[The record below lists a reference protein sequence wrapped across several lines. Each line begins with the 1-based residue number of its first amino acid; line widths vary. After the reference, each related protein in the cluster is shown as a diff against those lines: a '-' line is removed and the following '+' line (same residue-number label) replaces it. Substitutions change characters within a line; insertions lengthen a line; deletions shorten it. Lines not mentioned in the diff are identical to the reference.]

1 MPLTALL
8 LLAGAIG
15 LVIGCAA
22 TLALKRSDRRPSAA
36 PSAPQPVV
44 PDSAAEVL
52 AILSSAYVVLDA
64 SGDVLRASPLAY
76 SYGIVRAAEGDYP
89 RLANAEL
96 MELASDVGRNG
107 GFRDERLTL
116 RRSSR
121 GDSDAVI
128 DVRIG
133 ALGEHGA
140 LLLADDLTRAV
151 RVEETRR
158 DFVANVSHEL
168 KTPVGAITLL
178 AETMEDAAEDP
189 DAVRRFAEHMQT
201 ETRRLS
207 HLVQEI
213 IELSRVQGSSA
224 LLNAEPVEIDEVV
237 EQAVGLNRNFALG
250 SKIEV
255 AVGGTNGLRV
265 YGSAS
270 MLTTALSNLI
280 SNAITYSEP
289 HTRVG
294 VSVRRDGGMIELS
307 VKDQGIGISK
317 ENLERVFERFFR
329 VDKARSRDT
338 GGSGLGL
345 AIVKHIATDHGGE
358 VTAWSMPGQGSTFT
372 LRLPEMGRTETIT
385 VGGARPAEDPQRS
398 ASGAG
403 TPSDDASPEE
413 NPVEGASPARG
424 PSTTSNEAAQSA
436 AAQDEAAQDDAAP
449 QKASPGPGSTGR
461 SGSGEDSRTVAPDH
475 TPGKGS

>member
-1 MPLTALL
+1 VPQSVLL
-8 LLAGAIG
+8 LLAAAIG
-15 LVIGCAA
+15 LVIGVVA
-22 TLALKRSDRRPSAA
+22 TSALRRSESRRTVA
-36 PSAPQPVV
+36 PAVRDEAV
-44 PDSAAEVL
+44 PEAAAEVL

-64 SGDVLRASPLAY
+64 AGDVLRASPMAY

-89 RLANAEL
+89 RLASTQL
-96 MELASDVGRNG
+96 MDLAADVGRNG
-107 GFRDERLTL
+107 GFRDERLTV
-116 RRSSR
+116 RRSAQ

-189 DAVRRFAEHMQT
+189 DAVRRFAERMQT

-213 IELSRVQGSSA
+213 IELSRVQGSTA
-224 LLNAEPVEIDEVV
+224 LTDAEPVEIDEVV
-237 EQAVGLNRNFALG
+237 EEAVALNRNFALG
-250 SKIEV
+250 STIEV
-255 AVGGTNGLRV
+255 AVGGGGSGLRV
-265 YGSAS
+265 FGSSA

-280 SNAITYSEP
+280 SNAIAYSDAR
-289 HTRVG
+289 TRVG
-294 VSVRRDGGMIELS
+294 ISVRREGGMVEIS
-307 VKDQGIGISK
+307 VKDQGIGIAK
-317 ENLERVFERFFR
+317 EHLERVFERFFR
-329 VDKARSRDT
+329 VDRARSRTT

-385 VGGARPAEDPQRS
+385 VGTRRMEVSANPRGAPAASSTHDGPDDDPTR
-398 ASGAG
+398 
-403 TPSDDASPEE
+403 PSD
-413 NPVEGASPARG
+413 R
-424 PSTTSNEAAQSA
+424 PS
-436 AAQDEAAQDDAAP
+436 
-449 QKASPGPGSTGR
+449 
-461 SGSGEDSRTVAPDH
+461 
-475 TPGKGS
+475 GKGS

>member
-1 MPLTALL
+1 MPQSVLL
-8 LLAGAIG
+8 LLAAAIG
-15 LVIGCAA
+15 LVIGIVA
-22 TLALKRSDRRPSAA
+22 TSALRRSESRRAVA
-36 PSAPQPVV
+36 PAVRDEVV
-44 PDSAAEVL
+44 PEAASEVL

-64 SGDVLRASPLAY
+64 AGDVLRASPMAY

-89 RLANAEL
+89 RLASAQL
-96 MELASDVGRNG
+96 MEIAADVGRNG

-116 RRSSR
+116 RRSSQE
-121 GDSDAVI
+121 GTDAVI
-128 DVRIG
+128 DVRVG

-189 DAVRRFAEHMQT
+189 DAVRRFAERMQT

-224 LLNAEPVEIDEVV
+224 LTDAEPVEVDDVV
-237 EQAVGLNRNFALG
+237 EEAVALNRNYALG

-255 AVGGTNGLRV
+255 SVGGSSGLRV
-265 YGSAS
+265 YGSS
-270 MLTTALSNLI
+270 PMLITALSNLV
-280 SNAITYSEP
+280 SNAISYSEER
-289 HTRVG
+289 TRVG
-294 VSVRRDGGMIELS
+294 IAVRHEDGMVEIS
-307 VKDQGIGISK
+307 VKDQGIGIAK
-317 ENLERVFERFFR
+317 DQLERVFERFFR
-329 VDKARSRDT
+329 VDRARSRAT

-385 VGGARPAEDPQRS
+385 VGSRTLEVSANPHGAS
-398 ASGAG
+398 A
-403 TPSDDASPEE
+403 PSD
-413 NPVEGASPARG
+413 R
-424 PSTTSNEAAQSA
+424 PS
-436 AAQDEAAQDDAAP
+436 
-449 QKASPGPGSTGR
+449 
-461 SGSGEDSRTVAPDH
+461 
-475 TPGKGS
+475 GKGS

>member
-1 MPLTALL
+1 MTPTALL
-8 LLAGAIG
+8 VLAGAIG
-15 LVIGCAA
+15 LVIGVAA
-22 TLALKRSDRRPSAA
+22 TLALARPARQEPATPASLGPAI
-36 PSAPQPVV
+36 
-44 PDSAAEVL
+44 PDATSEVL
-52 AILSSAYVVLDA
+52 AILSSAYVVLDG

-89 RLANAEL
+89 RLASAEL
-96 MELASDVGRNG
+96 VDLAADVGRNG

-116 RRSSR
+116 HRSSQ
-121 GDSDAVI
+121 SDAESVI

-189 DAVRRFAEHMQT
+189 DAVRRFAERMQS

-213 IELSRVQGSSA
+213 IELSRVQGNSA
-224 LLNAEPVEIDEVV
+224 LPDAEPVDIDDVV
-237 EQAVGLNRNFALG
+237 ESAVSLNRNFALG

-255 AVGGTNGLRV
+255 SVGGAAGLQV
-265 YGSAS
+265 FGSAA

-280 SNAITYSEP
+280 SNAISYSDP
-289 HTRVG
+289 RTRVG
-294 VSVRRDGGMIELS
+294 VSVRREGGMVEIS

-329 VDKARSRDT
+329 VDRARSRAT

-345 AIVKHIATDHGGE
+345 AIVKHIASDHGGE
-358 VTAWSMPGQGSTFT
+358 VTAWSMPSQGSTFT

-385 VGGARPAEDPQRS
+385 VGARQAAAAEAAESARNARPGTAEAPD
-398 ASGAG
+398 
-403 TPSDDASPEE
+403 
-413 NPVEGASPARG
+413 
-424 PSTTSNEAAQSA
+424 A
-436 AAQDEAAQDDAAP
+436 AAQPDTGPTPDRATAPDAATAP
-449 QKASPGPGSTGR
+449 SRDAHTMTTEDR
-461 SGSGEDSRTVAPDH
+461 SG
-475 TPGKGS
+475 KGH

>member
-1 MPLTALL
+1 MPQSVLL
-8 LLAGAIG
+8 LLAAAIG
-15 LVIGCAA
+15 LVIGIVA
-22 TLALKRSDRRPSAA
+22 TSALRRSESRRAVA
-36 PSAPQPVV
+36 PAVRDEVV
-44 PDSAAEVL
+44 PEAASEVL

-64 SGDVLRASPLAY
+64 AGDVLRASPMAY

-89 RLANAEL
+89 RLASAQL
-96 MELASDVGRNG
+96 MEIAADVGRNG

-116 RRSSR
+116 RRSSQE
-121 GDSDAVI
+121 GTDAVI
-128 DVRIG
+128 DVRVG

-189 DAVRRFAEHMQT
+189 DAVRRFAERMQT

-224 LLNAEPVEIDEVV
+224 LTDAEPVEVDDVV
-237 EQAVGLNRNFALG
+237 EEAVALNRNYALG

-255 AVGGTNGLRV
+255 SVGGSSGLRV
-265 YGSAS
+265 YGSS
-270 MLTTALSNLI
+270 PMLITALSNLV
-280 SNAITYSEP
+280 SNAISYSEER
-289 HTRVG
+289 TRVG
-294 VSVRRDGGMIELS
+294 IAVRHEDGMVEIS
-307 VKDQGIGISK
+307 VKDQGIGIAK
-317 ENLERVFERFFR
+317 DQLERVFERFFR
-329 VDKARSRDT
+329 VDRARSRAT

-385 VGGARPAEDPQRS
+385 VGSRTLEVSANPRATSAHGASGPTPGHGDGTGSRPAEGRP
-398 ASGAG
+398 A
-403 TPSDDASPEE
+403 PSD
-413 NPVEGASPARG
+413 R
-424 PSTTSNEAAQSA
+424 
-436 AAQDEAAQDDAAP
+436 
-449 QKASPGPGSTGR
+449 R
-461 SGSGEDSRTVAPDH
+461 SG
-475 TPGKGS
+475 KGV

>member
-1 MPLTALL
+1 MPSSLL
-8 LLAGAIG
+8 LLIAALIG
-15 LVIGCAA
+15 LVIGCSSMW
-22 TLALKRSDRRPSAA
+22 ALMRSERRRALSF
-36 PSAPQPVV
+36 SAPPGPQVLPEA
-44 PDSAAEVL
+44 AAEVL
-52 AILSSAYVVLDA
+52 AILSSAYVVLDS

-76 SYGIVRAAEGDYP
+76 SYGIVRAAGGDHP
-89 RLANAEL
+89 RLANSEL
-96 MELASDVGRNG
+96 MELAADVGRNG
-107 GFRDERLTL
+107 GFRDERLSV
-116 RRSSR
+116 RRSSQ

-168 KTPVGAITLL
+168 KTPVGAINLL

-189 DAVRRFAEHMQT
+189 DAVRRFAERMQT
-201 ETRRLS
+201 ESRRLS

-224 LLNAEPVEIDEVV
+224 LPHAEPVELDEVV
-237 EQAVGLNRNFALG
+237 EEAVALNRNLALG
-250 SKIEV
+250 SHIDL
-255 AVGGTNGLRV
+255 AVGGAEGLQV
-265 YGSAS
+265 FGSAP

-289 HTRVG
+289 ETRVG
-294 VSVRRDGGMIELS
+294 VSIRREGGMVELS

-345 AIVKHIATDHGGE
+345 AIVKHIATDHGGQ
-358 VTAWSMPGQGSTFT
+358 VTAWSMAGQGSTFT
-372 LRLPEMGRTETIT
+372 LHIPEMGRTETST
-385 VGGARPAEDPQRS
+385 AGG
-398 ASGAG
+398 
-403 TPSDDASPEE
+403 SD
-413 NPVEGASPARG
+413 RIR
-424 PSTTSNEAAQSA
+424 TA
-436 AAQDEAAQDDAAP
+436 AAEQA
-449 QKASPGPGSTGR
+449 
-461 SGSGEDSRTVAPDH
+461 
-475 TPGKGS
+475 PGKGS